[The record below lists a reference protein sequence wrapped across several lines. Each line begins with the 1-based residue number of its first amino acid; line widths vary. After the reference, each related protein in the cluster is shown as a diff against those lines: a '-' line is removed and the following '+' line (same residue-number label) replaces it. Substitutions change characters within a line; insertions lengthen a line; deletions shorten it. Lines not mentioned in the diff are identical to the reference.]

1 MKRRFEIG
9 RYVVA
14 LVALAC
20 LTGMQ
25 PAAQQLAME
34 PLKDSGSN
42 IYPAFE
48 GWYQNADGSYTLLI
62 GYYNRNKK
70 EVLDIPIGPENKIEP
85 GGPDQG
91 QPTHFEVGRGW
102 GTIAIKV
109 PKDFGDK
116 KLVWSLTANGK
127 TVTVPFGITKGY
139 QIEPFLDAAMGNKP
153 PVIKFSESGA
163 ALMGP
168 PVPLAQANVVN
179 GVVGENVALKYWVTD
194 DGNEESPTAAGGG
207 TPPPAA
213 AAGAQARPQRPR
225 VSTTLTKYRG
235 PGEIKFADST
245 PAIEKDMVNTT
256 ATFSQPG
263 EYIIRIEGND
273 SSGVGGGGFQCCW
286 TTAYMNVNGK
296 AAATGKDFIPR
307 LSGFHAA
314 IHPWIAAVGKSK
326 IVQANYL
333 PPVAAALML
342 ALM

>member
-48 GWYQNADGSYTLLI
+48 GWYQNADGTYTLLI

-116 KLVWSLTANGK
+116 KLVWTLTANGK
-127 TVTVPFGITKGY
+127 TASVPFGITKGY

-153 PVIKFSESGA
+153 PAIKLSETGP
-163 ALMGP
+163 ALSGP
-168 PVPLAQANVVN
+168 PASLAQAGVVN
-179 GVVGENVALKYWVTD
+179 GLVGENVALKYWVSD
-194 DGNEESPTAAGGG
+194 DGSEETPTAAGGG
-207 TPPPAA
+207 
-213 AAGAQARPQRPR
+213 GPQRRPR

-235 PGEIKFADST
+235 PGEIKFADNT

-256 ATFSQPG
+256 ATFSLPG

-286 TTAYMNVNGK
+286 TTAYIKVNVK
-296 AAATGKDFIPR
+296 AAATGK
-307 LSGFHAA
+307 
-314 IHPWIAAVGKSK
+314 
-326 IVQANYL
+326 
-333 PPVAAALML
+333 
-342 ALM
+342 

>member
-1 MKRRFEIG
+1 M
-9 RYVVA
+9 
-14 LVALAC
+14 LLAFVC
-20 LTGMQ
+20 LAGA
-25 PAAQQLAME
+25 PSAQQLAME

-48 GWYQNADGSYTLLI
+48 GWYKNDDGTFTLLI

-116 KLVWSLTANGK
+116 KLVWTITANGK
-127 TVTVPFGITKGY
+127 TVSIPFGVVKGY

-153 PVIKFSESGA
+153 PTIKFSEAGA
-163 ALMGP
+163 GLTGP
-168 PVPLAQANVVN
+168 PPPLSAAPVVN
-179 GVVGENVALKYWVTD
+179 GAVGESVAIKYWITD
-194 DGNEESPTAAGGG
+194 DGNEEPPTGGSAAA
-207 TPPPAA
+207 PPPAGA
-213 AAGAQARPQRPR
+213 AAQGPPRRPR

-235 PGEIKFADST
+235 PGEIKFADNT
-245 PAIEKDMVNTT
+245 PTIEKDMVNTT
-256 ATFSQPG
+256 ATFSLPG

-286 TTAYMNVNGK
+286 TTAYLKVNFK
-296 AAATGKDFIPR
+296 AASTGK
-307 LSGFHAA
+307 
-314 IHPWIAAVGKSK
+314 
-326 IVQANYL
+326 
-333 PPVAAALML
+333 
-342 ALM
+342 

>member
-1 MKRRFEIG
+1 MMRSSFARAAI
-9 RYVVA
+9 
-14 LVALAC
+14 LLLAFVC
-20 LTGMQ
+20 LTGVQ
-25 PAAQQLAME
+25 PSAQQLAME

-48 GWYQNADGSYTLLI
+48 GWYKNDDGTFTLLI

-116 KLVWSLTANGK
+116 KLVWTLTANGK

-153 PVIKFSESGA
+153 PTIKFSESGA
-163 ALMGP
+163 GLTGP
-168 PVPLAQANVVN
+168 PPPLSAAPVLN
-179 GVVGENVALKYWVTD
+179 GAVGEAVTIKYWITD
-194 DGNEESPTAAGGG
+194 DGNEEPPTGGSAAA
-207 TPPPAA
+207 PPPAGA
-213 AAGAQARPQRPR
+213 APQGPPRRPR

-235 PGEIKFADST
+235 PGEIKFADNT
-245 PAIEKDMVNTT
+245 PTIEKDMVNTT
-256 ATFSQPG
+256 ATFSLPG

-286 TTAYMNVNGK
+286 TTAYLKVNVK
-296 AAATGKDFIPR
+296 AANTGK
-307 LSGFHAA
+307 
-314 IHPWIAAVGKSK
+314 
-326 IVQANYL
+326 
-333 PPVAAALML
+333 
-342 ALM
+342 

>member
-1 MKRRFEIG
+1 MFARAA
-9 RYVVA
+9 VM
-14 LVALAC
+14 LLAFVC
-20 LTGMQ
+20 LGGA

-42 IYPAFE
+42 IYPAYE
-48 GWYQNADGSYTLLI
+48 GWYKNDDGTFTLLV

-116 KLVWSLTANGK
+116 KLVWTLTANGK
-127 TVTVPFGITKGY
+127 TVSVPFGITKGY

-153 PVIKFSESGA
+153 PAIKFTETGT
-163 ALMGP
+163 ALIGP
-168 PVPLAQANVVN
+168 PQPLSAAQVVN
-179 GVVGENVALKYWVTD
+179 GVVGENVAIKYWITD
-194 DGNEESPTAAGGG
+194 DGNDEPPTTGAA
-207 TPPPAA
+207 PAA
-213 AAGAQARPQRPR
+213 AAAAQAAPRRPR

-256 ATFSQPG
+256 ATFSLPG

-286 TTAYMNVNGK
+286 TTAYLKVNVK
-296 AAATGKDFIPR
+296 AANTGK
-307 LSGFHAA
+307 
-314 IHPWIAAVGKSK
+314 
-326 IVQANYL
+326 
-333 PPVAAALML
+333 
-342 ALM
+342 